1 MLHRWDIIRAIR
13 EEEEKR
19 ARKRLN
25 IKKQTIKWIKLGLTY
40 LMLRNIHSQFNE
52 HLEATKLK
60 IKKNES
66 CMLISKNFRR
76 YMLKVSGAR
85 EQVLLDQ
92 CMNNDI
98 TTSYPPRAELKE
110 R

>member
-40 LMLRNIHSQFNE
+40 LMLRSIHS
-52 HLEATKLK
+52 
-60 IKKNES
+60 
-66 CMLISKNFRR
+66 
-76 YMLKVSGAR
+76 
-85 EQVLLDQ
+85 
-92 CMNNDI
+92 
-98 TTSYPPRAELKE
+98 
-110 R
+110 